1 MTLCQ
6 FPPWQQPASAA
17 KAVTPTPVARCLS
30 PPAMRHVHP
39 SQVPT
44 RHSSLSAR
52 CLSVCLLPPS
62 CPHYDTPFT
71 LLLPPHPIKPLA
83 LTLLSGVCLLGG
95 TSLQGPTKRY
105 PLFLFYFNP
114 STLTSG
120 HGRQWGRTG
129 VKQSWKRH
137 VLSGVS
143 HLG

>member
-1 MTLCQ
+1 MTLSQ

-17 KAVTPTPVARCLS
+17 KAVTPLPVARCLS
-30 PPAMRHVHP
+30 PSTMRHVHP

-44 RHSSLSAR
+44 RHSSLSVR

-62 CPHYDTPFT
+62 RPHYDTPFHSFT
-71 LLLPPHPIKPLA
+71 PPPQQTSCTNSA
-83 LTLLSGVCLLGG
+83 ERACLLGG

-129 VKQSWKRH
+129 VKHSWKTH